1 MTKSQLVSREDQEEF
16 SAIAER
22 LHKIEYQ
29 IGEACAK
36 CGRDRNEIT
45 VMAVTKTVAPK
56 YINFA
61 VEQGITLLGENRA
74 QELTEKYDDYILKQE
89 NIHFIGHLQTN
100 KVRQI
105 IDKVCLIQSVDSLRL
120 AQEIDR
126 QAEKRDR
133 IMDVLLEVN
142 IGQEESKSGIPAG
155 EALPLAESVLQL
167 SHLRLRGLMAIP
179 TVEHPERDFANMEE
193 LFHQMKAKFSDSA
206 SMDILSLGMSGDYP
220 LAVEHGST
228 LVRLGSAIFGPR
240 KPVLP

>member
-1 MTKSQLVSREDQEEF
+1 MIKSQLGSREEQKPFDF
-16 SAIAER
+16 IAER
-22 LHKIEYQ
+22 LHKIEYE

-36 CGRDRNEIT
+36 SGRSREEVT

-61 VEQGITLLGENRA
+61 AQQGIALLGENRA
-74 QELTEKYDDYILKQE
+74 QELTEKYDDYLLKQE

-142 IGQEESKSGIPAG
+142 IGQEASKSGAPVG
-155 EALPLAESVLQL
+155 EVLPLAESVLQL

-179 TVEHPERDFANMEE
+179 TVEYPERDFANTEV
-193 LFHQMKAKFSDSA
+193 LFRHLQEKFSDA
-206 SMDILSLGMSGDYP
+206 APIDTLSLGMSGDYP
-220 LAVEHGST
+220 LAIKYGST

-240 KPVLP
+240 G

>member
-1 MTKSQLVSREDQEEF
+1 MTKSQLVSQEDQDF
-16 SAIAER
+16 YSAIAER
-22 LHKIEYQ
+22 LHKLEYQ

-36 CGRDRNEIT
+36 SGRNRADIT

-61 VEQGITLLGENRA
+61 VRQGITLLGENRA

-105 IDKVCLIQSVDSLRL
+105 IDKVCFIQSVDSLRL

-142 IGQEESKSGIPAG
+142 IGQEASKSGAPAG
-155 EALPLAESVLQL
+155 EVLPLAERVLQL
-167 SHLRLRGLMAIP
+167 SHLRFRGLMAIP
-179 TVEHPERDFANMEE
+179 TVEYPERDFAKAEE
-193 LFHQMKAKFSDSA
+193 LFQQLQEKFSNVAPVDT
-206 SMDILSLGMSGDYP
+206 LSLGMSGDYP
-220 LAVEHGST
+220 LAIEHGST

-240 KPVLP
+240 K

>member
-1 MTKSQLVSREDQEEF
+1 MIKSQLGSREEQKPFDL
-16 SAIAER
+16 IAER
-22 LHKIEYQ
+22 LHKIEYE

-36 CGRDRNEIT
+36 NGRSGEEVT

-61 VEQGITLLGENRA
+61 AQQGITLLGENRA
-74 QELTEKYDDYILKQE
+74 QELTEKYDDYLLKQE

-142 IGQEESKSGIPAG
+142 IGQETSKSGAPVG
-155 EALPLAESVLQL
+155 EVLPLAESVLQL
-167 SHLRLRGLMAIP
+167 PHLRLRGLMAIP
-179 TVEHPERDFANMEE
+179 TVEYPERDFANAEA
-193 LFHQMKAKFSDSA
+193 LFRHLQEKFSDA
-206 SMDILSLGMSGDYP
+206 APIDTLSLGMSGDYP
-220 LAVEHGST
+220 LAIKYGST

-240 KPVLP
+240 G